1 MDWFDRLVANRYIEV
16 ALVTNNQGQLLRSSR
31 AFGRDD
37 EMLPSMLQALEML
50 AQTLTTEL
58 GCGAAHMVQLS
69 TEQGHLLLFPV
80 LQSAYYVV
88 VMVEKTAPLMLVII
102 GVERALRDLTE
113 DDFTIFDDA
122 PELNADELIEAVRE
136 WLHRPNKNK
145 N

>member
-1 MDWFDRLVANRYIEV
+1 MDWFERLVSNRYVEV

-58 GCGAAHMVQLS
+58 GCGSAHMVQLS

-88 VMVEKTAPLMLVII
+88 VMVERTAPLMLVII
-102 GVERALRDLTE
+102 GVERALRDLSE
-113 DDFTIFDDA
+113 SDFMIFDDA
-122 PELNADELIEAVRE
+122 PELDANELIEAVRE

>member
-1 MDWFDRLVANRYIEV
+1 MDWFDQLITNKHIEV

-58 GCGAAHMVQLS
+58 GCGTAHMVQLS
-69 TEQGHLLLFPV
+69 TELGHLLLFPV
-80 LQSAYYVV
+80 MQSSYYVV
-88 VMVEKTAPLMLVII
+88 VMVERTAPLMVVII
-102 GVERALRDLTE
+102 AVERLLRDLKE
-113 DDFTIFDDA
+113 EDFTIFDDA